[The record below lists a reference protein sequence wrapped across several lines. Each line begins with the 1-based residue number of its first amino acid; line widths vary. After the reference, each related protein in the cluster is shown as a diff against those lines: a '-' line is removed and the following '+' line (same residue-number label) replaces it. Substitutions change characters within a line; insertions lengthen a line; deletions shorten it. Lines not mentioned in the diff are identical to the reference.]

1 VETKKLLCKA
11 EAADYAAS
19 AFVSLKDFHLTAGM
33 NSHALPPEQKINLF
47 IILS

>member
-19 AFVSLKDFHLTAGM
+19 AFILLKEFHLTAGM
-33 NSHALPPEQKINLF
+33 NSHALPSEQKINLF
-47 IILS
+47 ITLR